1 MKDDGD
7 VYRPFET
14 LLVLGGGGLVGTQVC
29 KRAARVLHPKRII
42 LSTLFRAEAAERVEE
57 LSREFPE
64 VEWDGYYGN
73 VFLRGDPTPI
83 AKDVATP
90 SPVAQKA
97 DPKTRRQLFSD
108 IFSDF
113 DGAYESSFLVRL
125 IHETRPTAIV
135 DCINTATG
143 ISYQDVFLSS
153 DIVARGLDEMRD
165 AIGAGNLDTSKFDA
179 FAEDVE
185 SLLISISVPE
195 LILHI
200 RLLYKAMMDT
210 RVRTYLKVGTTGTG
224 GMGLNIPYTH
234 GEDRPSPTLMTKT
247 AIAFAQT
254 GLLFLMARTAGA
266 PIVKEVKPAAMIGY
280 RDVEFLEVR
289 GPQYRKGPNDRPV
302 VEKGLPYLLYE
313 PREQSLGSTFDTT
326 PMLDEFLPLTG
337 SDGSPETLRLAAVN
351 TGENGIFTKGEF
363 EAITYVDQMEFMTPE
378 EIAEAV
384 ILELHGNNTGR
395 DVISA
400 IDSSVMSPTYKAG
413 MIRGVALQAL
423 DLLEKEQGVP
433 SIALG
438 QLGPP
443 QLAKYL
449 YEAHLFREVYQTLDG
464 VLGTEAAP
472 GPRPE
477 DISQAFFQHLGDSP
491 LRNTIISIGI
501 PVLHPDGS
509 RIWRGPVVKIPA
521 YNPAH
526 FEIPLDGAAI
536 NLYATKGWVDLRPSH
551 MQWWLDRFTEMRD
564 SARGRSTK
572 LSSERLTRA
581 VYLDPKIRIGQVV
594 AWLFNNK
601 LAPAGHRI
609 K

>member
-1 MKDDGD
+1 MTADG
-7 VYRPFET
+7 YRPFET

-29 KRAARVLHPKRII
+29 KRAARALRPRRII
-42 LSTLFRAEAAERVEE
+42 LSTLFREEALERVEE
-57 LSREFPE
+57 LSLEFPE
-64 VEWDGYYGN
+64 VQWDGYYGN
-73 VFLRGDPTPI
+73 VFLRGRPVPI
-83 AKDVATP
+83 AEDVVTP
-90 SPVAQKA
+90 SPAAQKA
-97 DPKTRRQLFSD
+97 DPATRKLLFSD

-113 DGAYESSFLVRL
+113 DAAYEASFLVRL
-125 IHETRPTAIV
+125 IRETSPDAIV
-135 DCINTATG
+135 DCVNTATG
-143 ISYQDVFLSS
+143 ISYQDVFLAS
-153 DIVARGLDEMRD
+153 DIVARGLDEVR
-165 AIGAGNLDTSKFDA
+165 GAMENGTLEDRRFDS
-179 FAEDVE
+179 FAQDVE

-200 RLLYKAMMDT
+200 RLLYKAMMDAE
-210 RVRTYLKVGTTGTG
+210 VRTYLKVGTTGTG

-280 RDVEFLEVR
+280 RDVEYLEVR
-289 GPQYRKGPNDRPV
+289 GPQYRKGPNNRPV
-302 VEKGLPYLLYE
+302 MEKGLPYLIFE
-313 PREQSLGSTFDTT
+313 PREQALGRTFDTT
-326 PMLDEFLPLTG
+326 PMLEDFAPLQDEAGHPR
-337 SDGSPETLRLAAVN
+337 TLRLAAVN

-384 ILELHGNNTGR
+384 VLELHGNNTGR

-423 DLLEKEQGVP
+423 DTLERKQGVP

-449 YEAHLFREVYQTLDG
+449 YEAHLFREVYGGIDV
-464 VLGTEAAP
+464 VLGNRGKGGPTAKEISEAFL
-472 GPRPE
+472 
-477 DISQAFFQHLGDSP
+477 AFLETSP
-491 LRNTIISIGI
+491 LRNTIVSIGI
-501 PVLHPDGS
+501 PILHPDGS

-521 YNPAH
+521 YNPKRH
-526 FEIPLDGAAI
+526 EISLDRDKI
-536 NLYATKGWVDLRPSH
+536 DLYATKGWVDLRPSH
-551 MQWWLDRFTEMRD
+551 MEWWLERFAEMRD
-564 SARGRSTK
+564 SGEGHSTK

-581 VYLDPKIRIGQVV
+581 VYLDNKIRIGQVV
-594 AWLFNNK
+594 AWIFNNK
-601 LAPAGHRI
+601 LEPAGHRI